1 MTAEEI
7 RTAAELYESG
17 KTLKEIEAVIFYTTS
32 TIRVYLKKFGVN
44 MRTGGKISAFKAKT
58 DKIIELYRA
67 GYSTPRIAAE
77 MSCTVTTVIRILKN
91 NGVEIRKQK
100 CRFTENEIAEFAE
113 LYNSGNTCIQIAEKY
128 CCTPV
133 TIASYLKTL
142 GIKPSSNRPHKPIP
156 G

>member
-1 MTAEEI
+1 
-7 RTAAELYESG
+7 
-17 KTLKEIEAVIFYTTS
+17 
-32 TIRVYLKKFGVN
+32 
-44 MRTGGKISAFKAKT
+44 MRTGGKISTFKEKT
-58 DKIIELYRA
+58 DKIVELYRA
-67 GYSTPRIAAE
+67 GYPTPRIAAE

-100 CRFTENEIAEFAE
+100 CRFSENEIEEFAE
-113 LYNSGNTCIQIAEKY
+113 LYKNGSTCVQIAEKY

-133 TIASYLKTL
+133 TIASYLRNL